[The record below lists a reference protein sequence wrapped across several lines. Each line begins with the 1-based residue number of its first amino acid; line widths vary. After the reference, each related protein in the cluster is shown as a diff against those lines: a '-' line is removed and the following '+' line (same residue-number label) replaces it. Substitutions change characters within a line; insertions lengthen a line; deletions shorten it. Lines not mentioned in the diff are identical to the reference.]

1 MVIRPLRSI
10 TSAQADTVAQAV
22 AALPGP
28 WVAERHDDYDGYL
41 SIIVSSTDADAPTF
55 AVSGRVDHIELS
67 EIHDDD
73 LFARGCFTTIE
84 VTCAALTDLHAA
96 FRLTLCAE
104 VHGHRLFAMTN

>member
-1 MVIRPLRSI
+1 MTFPGITSPSFERGLVVIRPLRSI

-28 WVAERHDDYDGYL
+28 WVAEHHDDYDGYL
-41 SIIVSSTDADAPTF
+41 SIVVSLADADAPTF

-73 LFARGCFTTIE
+73 LIERGCFVTIE
-84 VTCAALTDLHAA
+84 AACAALTGLQTRHSA
-96 FRLTLCAE
+96 
-104 VHGHRLFAMTN
+104 